1 MADYYSVLNK
11 TISGLA
17 NNSQDT
23 RTAIY
28 GKARAAIERQLR
40 AMKPV
45 PSEEA
50 IANQMKLLEEAIV
63 NLDTEYA
70 ARDTASVAGQQ
81 SGLSDS
87 SIARAP
93 QQTQPPQRRQP
104 AQPSLTQPPQAPVS
118 RPVQQTASP
127 DAVASENLAVNKPR
141 EQSPPNVNAD
151 VAPASQS
158 GQVANEY
165 VNVDPRGMEYD
176 ETILAAVPDTRPNN
190 PKNVKLENGRFF
202 SAVLPILLAFGV
214 VGGGLYGLWVNKDV
228 LIDGLMGDN
237 KESTI
242 ESTKKT
248 DVEKVSTQTEKNT
261 AQQQSSEDTKKVRI
275 VGNDTTKKNSSKL
288 TPEGNTVEVEPELPK
303 DNIFIEKPIEPNVS
317 TDQNDAQ
324 VAANNEGADQKV
336 VELDED
342 GKPKAVDKQAVNND
356 LNNVAE
362 KSSNEN
368 TELARAVDVTP
379 SVAQKAFLYEEGT
392 TGSSAS
398 RDNAAIVWSME
409 HEVLDD
415 GNGEAVIK
423 GQLDVPG
430 RSLSMILLIKR
441 NRDESLPASHIVEL
455 KFQLPKD
462 FSGGNISDVSRFVM
476 KTSEQGRGEG
486 LIAVPAKISDGN
498 FLIALNNLEQALA
511 TNNKLMI
518 ESSWID
524 VPLGYTTGR
533 RALVT
538 LEKGAQ
544 GDKVFRD
551 AFAEWAKK

>member
-1 MADYYSVLNK
+1 MADYYSILNK

-28 GKARAAIERQLR
+28 GKARTAIERQLR
-40 AMKPV
+40 AMNPV

-50 IANQMKLLEEAIV
+50 IARQMQMLEVAIV
-63 NLDTEYA
+63 KLNTEYA
-70 ARDTASVAGQQ
+70 AEDTSSFASQQ
-81 SGLSDS
+81 NGMLDS
-87 SIARAP
+87 TAARAP
-93 QQTQPPQRRQP
+93 QQPQPPQPPKAP
-104 AQPSLTQPPQAPVS
+104 AS
-118 RPVQQTASP
+118 RPVRQTVSPGVTASG
-127 DAVASENLAVNKPR
+127 NLAVNKTR
-141 EQSPPNVNAD
+141 EPSAPAVNVD
-151 VAPASQS
+151 VASAAQPRP
-158 GQVANEY
+158 VAHEHANI
-165 VNVDPRGMEYD
+165 DPRGMEYD
-176 ETILAAVPDTRPNN
+176 ETILAAVPDTRPNTAKSGK
-190 PKNVKLENGRFF
+190 PKKSGFL
-202 SAVLPILLAFGV
+202 SAILPILLAFGV
-214 VGGGLYGLWVNKDV
+214 VGGGLYALWINKDA

-237 KESTI
+237 KEPTI
-242 ESTKKT
+242 ESTKKA
-248 DVEKVSTQTEKNT
+248 DVEKISPQTDNN
-261 AQQQSSEDTKKVRI
+261 AIQQPSPVDTKKIRI
-275 VGNDTTKKNSSKL
+275 VGDDTTKKNSSKL
-288 TPEGNTVEVEPELPK
+288 TSEGDTVVVEPELPK
-303 DNIFIEKPIEPNVS
+303 DNTSIETPIEPNVS
-317 TDQNDAQ
+317 TDQNDSQ
-324 VAANNEGADQKV
+324 IAANNESADQKV
-336 VELDED
+336 VELGDD
-342 GKPKAVDKQAVNND
+342 GKPKTDDNKAANND
-356 LNNVAE
+356 SIDAAE

-368 TELARAVDVTP
+368 AELARAADATP

-392 TGSSAS
+392 AGSSAS
-398 RDNAAIVWSME
+398 RDNAAIIWSME

-415 GNGEAVIK
+415 GNREAVIK

-430 RSLSMILLIKR
+430 RNLSMTLLIKR
-441 NRDESLPASHIVEL
+441 NRDESLPASHIIEL
-455 KFQLPKD
+455 QFQLPKD

-538 LEKGAQ
+538 LEKGAL

-551 AFAEWAKK
+551 AFAEWGKK